1 MQASDASSA
10 TTAAELTSAT
20 TVKTPRLKV
29 IDMVRGITILLVVVG
44 HAGLTPVVLNDMFRD
59 FRLPLFFIVSGYLF
73 SASKYFDNFTSLLRT
88 RFLTLVIPYLSAGLL
103 SYLLWL
109 ILRTLETAHSPD
121 IAWYEPLLAI
131 AYGTYSGGLLLNI
144 PIWFLTCLFVT
155 QIIFCLSMR
164 YLSKS
169 PLPVQLAA
177 MLALSLSGYAL
188 GTVLFLPWNI
198 DVALVA
204 QLFVFIGYQLKQH
217 QLLGKIRVF
226 NLGTLILMAIFLT
239 AAYFNSYVDMNNR
252 EYGNLLLFYTAGIA
266 GSLLAIKMTQLLSKS
281 GFFAAILTYIGKE
294 SLAILIFHY
303 GIFILLLNFVERYV
317 YGSYLG
323 WFPTTVIAVAGSL
336 LLSMVIKHVP
346 GLGFLLGGK
355 GKKSAAHR
363 TYVERAVSQSR

>member
-1 MQASDASSA
+1 MQAPDTSSV
-10 TTAAELTSAT
+10 TTAAESTSAT
-20 TVKTPRLKV
+20 VRTPRLKV

-88 RFLTLVIPYLSAGLL
+88 RIITLVVPYLSAGLL

-109 ILRTLETAHSPD
+109 TLRTIETNHTPD
-121 IAWYEPLLAI
+121 IAWHEPLVAI

-144 PIWFLTCLFVT
+144 PIWFLPCLFMT

-164 YLSKS
+164 YLSGR
-169 PLPVQLAA
+169 PLFLQLAV
-177 MLALSLSGYAL
+177 MLSLSLIGYAL
-188 GTVLFLPWNI
+188 STVAFLPWNI

-204 QLFVFIGYQLKQH
+204 QLFVFIGYQLKQR
-217 QLLGKIRVF
+217 QLLSKIRIF
-226 NLGTLILMAIFLT
+226 NLGTLLLMVIFLA

-266 GSLLAIKMTQLLSKS
+266 GSLLTIQMTQLLSKS
-281 GFFAAILTYIGKE
+281 RFFTAFLTYIGQE

-303 GIFILLLNFVERYV
+303 GIFILLLNFMEHYV
-317 YGSYLG
+317 YDSYLS

-336 LLSMVIKHVP
+336 VLSMVVKRVP
-346 GLGFLLGGK
+346 GLGFLVGGK
-355 GKKSAAHR
+355 A
-363 TYVERAVSQSR
+363 